1 MRSKVNL
8 DMTVNWIVKR
18 STLIGVAIFALAGHC
33 PLALSAVDCEKL
45 NASTSQEGDF
55 ITGDTAGRVVVGHGR
70 LQFYSAPDYSCKM
83 QGVFI
88 LPSEQVDA
96 YSNYNGFTRVIY
108 LGAKKGEPTI
118 GWVRKNRLRANGVGI
133 APPQPVIKPE
143 DAE

>member
-1 MRSKVNL
+1 MKI
-8 DMTVNWIVKR
+8 DMTVNLIAKR
-18 STLIGVAIFALAGHC
+18 SALIGVAIFALAGYC
-33 PLALSAVDCEKL
+33 PLALSAIDCEKL
-45 NASTSQEGDF
+45 NASASQEGDF
-55 ITGDTAGRVVVGHGR
+55 IMGDRAGRVVVGHGR

-96 YSNYNGFTRVIY
+96 YSNHDGFTRVIY

-118 GWVRKNRLRANGVGI
+118 GWVRKNRLKANGVGI
-133 APPQPVIKPE
+133 APPQPIIKPE